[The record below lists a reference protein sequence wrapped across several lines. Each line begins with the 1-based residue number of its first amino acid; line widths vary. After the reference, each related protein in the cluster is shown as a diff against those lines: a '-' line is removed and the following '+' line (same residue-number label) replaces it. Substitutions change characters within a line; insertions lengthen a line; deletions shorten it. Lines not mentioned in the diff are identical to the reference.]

1 MSINS
6 KEFVENP
13 EPLTMRRCIGRFLT
27 GVAVVTADS
36 DEEQVGMTINSL
48 NSISLDPPILMISLN
63 FGTRTTDA
71 IESRD
76 AFAIS
81 ILRTKQEAVARQ
93 FATAGGARFEVGNFD
108 TLPSGIPVVSE
119 ALAQFGCEV
128 IEKNTVGDHR
138 VFFGKVT
145 HCRDQDGSALSFNG
159 GQFGEFRS
167 FGHDP
172 IPWHA

>member
-1 MSINS
+1 MSIDTN
-6 KEFVENP
+6 EFIANP
-13 EPLTMRRCIGRFLT
+13 EPRTMRRCVGRFLT
-27 GVAVVTADS
+27 GVAVVTANS
-36 DEEQVGMTINSL
+36 DDEQVGMTINSL
-48 NSISLDPPILMISLN
+48 TSISLEPPIIMISLN

-81 ILRTKQEAVARQ
+81 ILRTKQETVARQ
-93 FATAGGARFEVGNFD
+93 FATAGGARFDVGNFD
-108 TLPSGIPVVSE
+108 TMPSGIPVVGE
-119 ALAQFGCEV
+119 ALAQIDCTV
-128 IEKNTVGDHR
+128 TQKLTVGDHR
-138 VFFGKVT
+138 LFFGQVM
-145 HCRDQDGSALSFNG
+145 HCRDQDGSGLSFNG